1 MIEREAQ
8 GAFLSQ
14 WSLTFEV
21 RKSPALGSS
30 DPRGNRV
37 AMEPDL

>member
-1 MIEREAQ
+1 MAS
-8 GAFLSQ
+8 GSQ

-21 RKSPALGSS
+21 RKRNGIIHFAMMNGE
-30 DPRGNRV
+30 V

>member
-21 RKSPALGSS
+21 RKRRCSTWHASTGHRS
-30 DPRGNRV
+30 RNG
-37 AMEPDL
+37 A